1 MKDTDYRPETL
12 ENPDIAQEDIP
23 ETPAE
28 AEAMPVI
35 LPELSE
41 SRPVAAGEPAPAEPR
56 PIPPLPPESR
66 EVVLTYLQPSPRE
79 VVEYYLHKARLPGRG
94 GRPGS
99 GGRDMVQAVR
109 EICTG
114 PLPEDPAPTGIDW
127 QLAQALREIRER
139 PVPEEKPRRRKK
151 GLWITLALLLVI
163 ALIAGA
169 FWYFGREGDA
179 PNDSREPYPG
189 YEQTA
194 EDETITIPTCEAR
207 GDLRVLLSAGH
218 GEALTAEE
226 IYARVNPATVTV
238 VCNVSETSASVGTG
252 VIFTEDGY
260 LLTNHH
266 VVAGGKDCT
275 VTLSDNIQYEA
286 RYVVSDEV
294 NDLAVLKIVDGH
306 GLPTAELGDSSLL
319 TVGETVYAIGNPLG
333 VELRGTFTD
342 GLVSALD
349 RDVDVDGRT
358 MTLIQT
364 NAALNSGNS
373 GGPLINQYGQVV
385 GINTIKMMSE
395 FSNIEGL
402 GFAIPTQ
409 AIRRVVNQLLKEG
422 AIPPEP
428 LLGITVDMMGTLLPD
443 GRVGARIHSVSE
455 GSAGDRA
462 GLQADDIIVEAG
474 GQEIRG
480 SGDVLHVRKNYRV
493 GDQLPMTVYRDGEY
507 LEVVLDLQETAD

>member
-1 MKDTDYRPETL
+1 MKDTEYRPEPL
-12 ENPDIAQEDIP
+12 EAPDIAQEDIP

-28 AEAMPVI
+28 AEAVLPVV
-35 LPELSE
+35 LPDLSE
-41 SRPVAAGEPAPAEPR
+41 SRPVAAGEPMEG
-56 PIPPLPPESR
+56 PEAVPEDR
-66 EVVLTYLQPSPRE
+66 EVVLTYLQDPPRE
-79 VVEYYLHKARLPGRG
+79 VVEYYLHKARLPRQGDA
-94 GRPGS
+94 PAGS
-99 GGRDMVQAVR
+99 
-109 EICTG
+109 
-114 PLPEDPAPTGIDW
+114 IDR
-127 QLAQALREIRER
+127 QLAQAA
-139 PVPEEKPRRRKK
+139 EEKPEPPAPRRPGKRRRRRAIF
-151 GLWITLALLLVI
+151 ITLGILLLVAVI
-163 ALIAGA
+163 AALV
-169 FWYFGREGDA
+169 FHFTRSDA
-179 PNDSREPYPG
+179 PDDSREPYPG

-194 EDETITIPTCEAR
+194 ESQEITIPSCRAR
-207 GDLRVLLSAGH
+207 KDLRVELAAGH

-226 IYARVNPATVTV
+226 VYARVNPATVTV
-238 VCNVSETSASVGTG
+238 VCDVSDTSASVGTG
-252 VIFTEDGY
+252 IIFTKDGY
-260 LLTNHH
+260 VLTNHH
-266 VVAGGKDCT
+266 VVAGGRNCT
-275 VTLSDNIQYEA
+275 VTLSDNVQYEA

-294 NDLAVLKIVDGH
+294 NDLAVLKIVDARD
-306 GLPTAELGDSSLL
+306 LPTAELGDSSLL

-364 NAALNSGNS
+364 NVALNSGNS

-480 SGDVLHVRKNYRV
+480 SGDVLRVRKNYQV
-493 GDQLPMTVYRDGEY
+493 GDEMPMTVWRDGEY
-507 LEVVLDLQETAD
+507 LEVVLDLQEAAG

>member
-1 MKDTDYRPETL
+1 MKDTEYRPEPL
-12 ENPDIAQEDIP
+12 EAPDIAQEDIP

-28 AEAMPVI
+28 AEAVLPVV
-35 LPELSE
+35 LPDLSE
-41 SRPVAAGEPAPAEPR
+41 SRPVAAGEPMET
-56 PIPPLPPESR
+56 PEAVPEDR
-66 EVVLTYLQPSPRE
+66 EVVLTYLQDPPRE
-79 VVEYYLHKARLPGRG
+79 VVEYYLHKARLPRQGDA
-94 GRPGS
+94 PAGS
-99 GGRDMVQAVR
+99 
-109 EICTG
+109 
-114 PLPEDPAPTGIDW
+114 IDR
-127 QLAQALREIRER
+127 QLAQAA
-139 PVPEEKPRRRKK
+139 EEKPEPPAPRRPGKRRRRRAIF
-151 GLWITLALLLVI
+151 ITLGILLLVAVI
-163 ALIAGA
+163 AALV
-169 FWYFGREGDA
+169 FHFTRSDA
-179 PNDSREPYPG
+179 PDDSREPYPG

-194 EDETITIPTCEAR
+194 TDQAITIPGCRAR
-207 GDLRVLLSAGH
+207 KDLRVELAAGH
-218 GEALTAEE
+218 GETLTAEE
-226 IYARVNPATVTV
+226 VYARVNPATVTV
-238 VCNVSETSASVGTG
+238 VCDVSDTSASVGTG
-252 VIFTEDGY
+252 IIFTKDGY
-260 LLTNHH
+260 VLTNHH
-266 VVAGGKDCT
+266 VVAGGRNCT
-275 VTLSDNIQYEA
+275 VTLSDNVQYEA
-286 RYVVSDEV
+286 KYVVSDEV
-294 NDLAVLKIVDGH
+294 NDLAVLKIVDAQD
-306 GLPTAELGDSSLL
+306 LPTAELGDSSLL

-364 NAALNSGNS
+364 NVALNSGNS

-480 SGDVLHVRKNYRV
+480 SGDVLRVRKNYQV
-493 GDQLPMTVYRDGEY
+493 GDEMPMTVWRDGEY
-507 LEVVLDLQETAD
+507 LEVVLDLQEAAG

>member
-1 MKDTDYRPETL
+1 MKDTEYRPEPL
-12 ENPDIAQEDIP
+12 EAPDIAQEDIP

-28 AEAMPVI
+28 AEAVLPVV
-35 LPELSE
+35 LPDLSE
-41 SRPVAAGEPAPAEPR
+41 SRPVAAGEPMEG
-56 PIPPLPPESR
+56 PEAVPEDR
-66 EVVLTYLQPSPRE
+66 EVVLTYLQDPPRE
-79 VVEYYLHKARLPGRG
+79 VVEYYLHKARLPRQGDA
-94 GRPGS
+94 PAGS
-99 GGRDMVQAVR
+99 
-109 EICTG
+109 
-114 PLPEDPAPTGIDW
+114 IDR
-127 QLAQALREIRER
+127 QLAQAA
-139 PVPEEKPRRRKK
+139 EEKPEPPAPRRPGRRRRRRAI
-151 GLWITLALLLVI
+151 LITLGILLLVAVI
-163 ALIAGA
+163 AVLV
-169 FWYFGREGDA
+169 FHFTRSDA
-179 PNDSREPYPG
+179 PDESREPYPG

-194 EDETITIPTCEAR
+194 TDQAITIPSCRAR
-207 GDLRVLLSAGH
+207 KDLRVELAAGH

-226 IYARVNPATVTV
+226 VYARVNPATVTV
-238 VCNVSETSASVGTG
+238 VCDVSDTSASVGTG
-252 VIFTEDGY
+252 VIFTKDGY
-260 LLTNHH
+260 VLTNHH
-266 VVAGGKDCT
+266 VVAGGRNCT
-275 VTLSDNIQYEA
+275 VTLSDNVQYEA

-294 NDLAVLKIVDGH
+294 NDLAVLKIVDARD
-306 GLPTAELGDSSLL
+306 LPTAELGDSSLL

-364 NAALNSGNS
+364 NVALNSGNS

-409 AIRRVVNQLLKEG
+409 AIRRVVNQLLTDGE
-422 AIPPEP
+422 IPPEP

-480 SGDVLHVRKNYRV
+480 SGDVLRVRKNYQV
-493 GDQLPMTVYRDGEY
+493 GDEMPMTVWRDGEY
-507 LEVVLDLQETAD
+507 LEVVLDLQEAAG